1 MKNSV
6 SGFWD
11 TAFRCSHSRSKYRVS
26 LPKLPTN
33 IVALL
38 KTYFIP
44 PPRHHINSEISIA
57 AVLMEGRERIL
68 TSLLRFTSALTILG
82 IVSVY
87 GNLTTKNRWDLLGFY
102 ILMAFF
108 IWLISY
114 SRKISYYL
122 RLAFFLTIAYVVALV
137 DLSFFGI
144 AEDWRLYLF
153 GFSILVTIFLG
164 WKAGVGAILL
174 SELTFITIAL
184 QISTGN
190 IVITASS
197 MESPVPSKLDIYI
210 FAFMFLMITGI
221 VVSAVAAVM
230 RELEN
235 AWQRERQSAIIIEQ
249 ERDLLEIRV
258 AERTAELHQK
268 NVKLEEA
275 LGDIKVLKGLL
286 PICAQC
292 KKIRDDNG
300 YWLQIESYIRD
311 HSEAEFSHGICPD
324 CTKELYPTFS
334 RTQNKQ

>member
-1 MKNSV
+1 M
-6 SGFWD
+6 
-11 TAFRCSHSRSKYRVS
+11 
-26 LPKLPTN
+26 
-33 IVALL
+33 
-38 KTYFIP
+38 
-44 PPRHHINSEISIA
+44 
-57 AVLMEGRERIL
+57 
-68 TSLLRFTSALTILG
+68 TSLLRFTAALSFLG
-82 IVSVY
+82 IGSVF

-102 ILMAFF
+102 ILMAFC

-114 SRKISYYL
+114 SRTISYHL
-122 RLAFFLTIAYVVALV
+122 RLAFFLGIAYVVAVV

-184 QISTGN
+184 LISSGN

-197 MESPVPSKLDIYI
+197 MESPIPSKLDIFI

-235 AWQRERQSAIIIEQ
+235 AWQRERQSAKIIEQ

-258 AERTAELHQK
+258 AERTAELKQK

-275 LGDIKVLKGLL
+275 LGDIKVLKGML

-324 CTKELYPTFS
+324 CTEKLYPS
-334 RTQNKQ
+334 LGVARKEQ